1 MLIWKNLLN
10 SLNLHE
16 NSPTPRVPES
26 LYKKH
31 DKNTS
36 YSPGVFLKHTFSL
49 GISKGKKKKL
59 YETESDF
66 IVRW

>member
-1 MLIWKNLLN
+1 MLSWTNFLN
-10 SLNLHE
+10 SLNVRE

-49 GISKGKKKKL
+49 GISKEKK
-59 YETESDF
+59 ET
-66 IVRW
+66 V

>member
-1 MLIWKNLLN
+1 MLIWKKFLN
-10 SLNLHE
+10 SLNVRE

-36 YSPGVFLKHTFSL
+36 YSPVVFLKHTFSL
-49 GISKGKKKKL
+49 GISREKK
-59 YETESDF
+59 ET
-66 IVRW
+66 V

>member
-1 MLIWKNLLN
+1 MNHPHPLP
-10 SLNLHE
+10 
-16 NSPTPRVPES
+16 SPTPRVPES

-36 YSPGVFLKHTFSL
+36 YSPGVFLKHTFSWEL
-49 GISKGKKKKL
+49 EGEKN